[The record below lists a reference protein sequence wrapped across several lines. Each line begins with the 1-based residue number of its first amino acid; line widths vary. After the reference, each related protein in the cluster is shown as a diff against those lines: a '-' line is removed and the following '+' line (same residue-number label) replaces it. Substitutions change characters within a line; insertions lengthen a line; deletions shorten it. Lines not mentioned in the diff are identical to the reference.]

1 MEIDEA
7 ETEAE
12 TETKTGNQTGE
23 KLITSQIFGVPC
35 LCFQL
40 WEFLFKIQK
49 WQQVCQVK
57 KKI

>member
-40 WEFLFKIQK
+40 WEFLWNLTADVPGDRKS
-49 WQQVCQVK
+49 VV
-57 KKI
+57 